1 MINGEIEMSLLVK
14 DGNDDLPYNIKS
26 FLDEIGVRE
35 TIILT
40 REETPRIEYD
50 VWLPSHRGEEP
61 PF

>member
-1 MINGEIEMSLLVK
+1 MSLLVK

-50 VWLPSHRGEEP
+50 VWRPSHRGEEP

>member
-1 MINGEIEMSLLVK
+1 MSLLVK

-40 REETPRIEYD
+40 KKEIPHIEYD
-50 VWLPSHRGEEP
+50 IWLPSYRNEEP